1 MLERAKVLYTIDPS
15 LSLLYYV
22 AAGSL
27 EFGDFF
33 EYEQVAW
40 RDPLRRPGMKII
52 VDFTLVSALS
62 YDLADIQRMIAL
74 NTSLL
79 AQGHPL
85 ERTAVI
91 GRKAYD
97 ITAGEIISERA
108 QLAVPIEM
116 GTFLTLR
123 EAVEWLELDHAYEQI
138 AAIQERLWRGVQ
150 AEE

>member
-1 MLERAKVLYTIDPS
+1 MHERAKVLYTIDPS

-27 EFGDFF
+27 ELGDFF
-33 EYEQVAW
+33 QFEQIAW
-40 RDPLRRPGMKII
+40 RDPLRQPGMKII

-62 YDLADIQRMIAL
+62 YDLADIQRMIDL
-74 NTSLL
+74 NANLL

-85 ERTAVI
+85 ERTAAI

-97 ITAGEIISERA
+97 ITAGQIVSERA

-116 GTFLTLR
+116 SVFLTLR
-123 EAVEWLELDHAYEQI
+123 EAVEWLELNHAYEQV
-138 AAIQERLWRGVQ
+138 AAIQDKLWRQIQ
-150 AEE
+150 AAE